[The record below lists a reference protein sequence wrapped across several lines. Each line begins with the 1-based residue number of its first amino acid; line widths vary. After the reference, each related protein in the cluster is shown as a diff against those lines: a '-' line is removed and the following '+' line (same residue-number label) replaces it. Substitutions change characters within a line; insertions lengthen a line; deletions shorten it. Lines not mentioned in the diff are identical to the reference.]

1 MTYRYYSPT
10 LPAAGGII
18 ALPEDEAAHAAR
30 VMRIQIGDPV
40 VLFSGDNHEAQ
51 GRVASVDRKSVFV
64 QADPPLFV
72 SRELA
77 CSIHVVVS
85 LPKGDRAKVLVEKL
99 TELGVTRL
107 SPVVCARTQ
116 GTPSDNAIVK
126 LRRAVIES
134 SKQCGRNCLMT
145 IDDVHALTPWLRSH
159 EPSSQ
164 ERTSSLDLIAH
175 PDGHSLNSTLDSQDY
190 RAACLLVGPEGGFT
204 DDEVALAVHHGWQRV
219 SLGQRI
225 LRIETAA
232 VAIVARLAL
241 NE

>member
-10 LPAAGGII
+10 LLATGGII

-51 GRVASVDRKSVFV
+51 GRVASVDRKNVFI
-64 QADPPLFV
+64 QAEPPQFV
-72 SRELA
+72 SRELE

-99 TELGVTRL
+99 TELGVARVT
-107 SPVVCARTQ
+107 PVICARTQ
-116 GTPSDNAIVK
+116 GAPSDNAIVK

-145 IDDVHALTPWLRSH
+145 IDDVRAFTPWLRTH

-164 ERTSSLDLIAH
+164 GRASSLDLIAH
-175 PDGHSLNSTLDSQDY
+175 PDGHSLASTLASQDH

-204 DDEVALAVHHGWQRV
+204 DDEVELAVHHGWQRV

-241 NE
+241 NT